1 MTTGQLLEL
10 SGDPIDISDKIAM
23 WRLEWL
29 GHVVRMEDESMAK
42 CLLFASME
50 ETRPAC
56 GPRKRWRDCILSDVH
71 ARDALD
77 TWCYV
82 PNYFLTNLN

>member
-10 SGDPIDISDKIAM
+10 SGDPVDISDKIAM

-42 CLLFASME
+42 CLLFASM
-50 ETRPAC
+50 
-56 GPRKRWRDCILSDVH
+56 
-71 ARDALD
+71 
-77 TWCYV
+77 
-82 PNYFLTNLN
+82 